1 MKKTEN
7 FSSLFKELHLGLI
20 TVVSE
25 TGQTE
30 AVLKTEPEAVTEP
43 SAYSDKISNVMKELF
58 KDSGLTDE
66 DLFVGGVVALVIF
79 VLLVLLIV
87 CGCTCLGR
95 RSRKKRK
102 KKKKNR
108 DEDEE
113 KDLNLKSNEQYYNQM
128 MKGRDIKSISQY
140 ASQKKPDEDNKFS
153 YEDAGNDYCNQ
164 VNKGKNIKSISEYKK
179 DDE

>member
-1 MKKTEN
+1 MTEN

-43 SAYSDKISNVMKELF
+43 STYSDKISDFMKELF

-66 DLFVGGVVALVIF
+66 ALFVGGIVVLVIF
-79 VLLVLLIV
+79 VLLVLLVI

-102 KKKKNR
+102 KKKKR

-113 KDLNLKSNEQYYNQM
+113 KGLNLKSNEQYYNQM

-140 ASQKKPDEDNKFS
+140 ASQKKLEEDNKFS
-153 YEDAGNDYCNQ
+153 YEDAGNDYYNQ

-179 DDE
+179 DNE